1 MYQVFRKGLTEAQSL
16 DILYPFV
23 HNPGSI
29 NAVSFGLVDL
39 SKPNVVL
46 AVLAGIAQYW
56 VSKMLIGK
64 KQPKVPGAKDE
75 GMTAMMNKQMTF
87 FMPLITV
94 FIGLSLP
101 GGLTLYW
108 FVTTLLTG
116 LQQLYFFKKR
126 DKENGG
132 SGDSKEIK
140 INKHV
145 SVIKKETS

>member
-1 MYQVFRKGLTEAQSL
+1 MQVTVSPFSSCLPLLIQFPFLIAVYQVFRKGLTEAQSL

-101 GGLTLYW
+101 GGLTP
-108 FVTTLLTG
+108 G
-116 LQQLYFFKKR
+116 RHPDFFPVR
-126 DKENGG
+126 
-132 SGDSKEIK
+132 
-140 INKHV
+140 
-145 SVIKKETS
+145 